1 MTWVWETSRL
11 RCDLREEVEGRRLVC
26 SLSMLND
33 CAGKGHAPVGRP
45 LSMVSQI
52 KSWYSLTVWCPC
64 DRARCLIGSPQ
75 RDHLSDSNKQQ
86 LDGHYEVQTS
96 CRTFYCPV
104 FSGSHEVSRL
114 TARHLVDH
122 VLVHFSWFAGS
133 TMGLDQHKSVGHAAH
148 SEGKDRSKDD
158 HVRFSVD
165 ALSNA
170 CTCVVLSIHWPS
182 LHRGICWPFAV

>member
-1 MTWVWETSRL
+1 MVRESRSVWRFDWCVTWVWETSRL
-11 RCDLREEVEGRRLVC
+11 RRDLREEVEGRRLVC

-33 CAGKGHAPVGRP
+33 CAVKGHAPVAHP

-86 LDGHYEVQTS
+86 LDGHFEVQTS

-122 VLVHFSWFAGS
+122 VLVHFLGLQEVSRPWSLTS
-133 TMGLDQHKSVGHAAH
+133 TRVLVIL
-148 SEGKDRSKDD
+148 RSLKG
-158 HVRFSVD
+158 RT
-165 ALSNA
+165 A
-170 CTCVVLSIHWPS
+170 
-182 LHRGICWPFAV
+182 